1 MTTPYLNLTQP
12 NFAECTSGYSIFYQ
26 TTHQIMRNVVYN
38 TINEG
43 LDCINIKIR
52 LNGCLKPNE
61 AGEESLAKIHTFF
74 DNNFDKG
81 PQFIEDRE
89 NFITMIIN
97 SFTDKIYIEFKQST
111 ANECITANLLGDK
124 SEIERIIP
132 ILCDNFGK
140 FEKAVKQ
147 RIGWCMSNSQGGIDI
162 KYNELE
168 VKQKPF
174 TEMYPFLQ
182 EESLEDYYERF
193 GNSNASILLLKGPP
207 GTGKTTFIRGL
218 LQHLKKD
225 ALLSYDEEI
234 LRSDNFLNLFIKK
247 EDIDYL
253 IFEDAD
259 AYLSSR
265 ETGNR
270 TLFKF
275 LNAGDGLISSSKKKI
290 IFTTNLENLSDIDSA
305 LIRPGRCFDILEF
318 RPLTKQEALV
328 VTRKQGLEAE
338 FPEQQFTIAEI
349 FNSQKYTKKKETRS
363 IGFLM

>member
-1 MTTPYLNLTQP
+1 MTTPFFNLSLP
-12 NFAECTSGYSIFYQ
+12 NFIDNGIQTISSQTAKQVEC
-26 TTHQIMRNVVYN
+26 NVLLNV
-38 TINEG
+38 INGG
-43 LDCINIKIR
+43 LDCINTAIR
-52 LNGCLKPNE
+52 LKGSLEQNE
-61 AGEESLAKIHTFF
+61 AGKETLAKIHTFL
-74 DNNFDKG
+74 DNNFEKR
-81 PQFIEDRE
+81 PQFIENHD
-89 NFITMIIN
+89 NSFTIIIN
-97 SFTDKIYIEFKQST
+97 CFTDKIYFDFKHSCH
-111 ANECITANLLGDK
+111 NNCILATLLGAK

-132 ILCDNFGK
+132 ILYETFGK

-147 RIGWCMSNSQGGIDI
+147 RIGWCMGNAQGGIDI
-162 KYNELE
+162 NYNELE

-182 EESLEDYYERF
+182 EETLEEYYERF
-193 GNSNASILLLKGPP
+193 SNSNASILLLKGPP

-218 LQHLKKD
+218 LHHLKKD
-225 ALLSYDEEI
+225 ALLSYDEAI
-234 LRSDNFLNLFIKK
+234 LKSDNFLNLFIKK
-247 EDIDYL
+247 DDIDYL

-270 TLFKF
+270 TMFKF

-290 IFTTNLENLSDIDSA
+290 VFTTNLENLSDIDSA

-328 VTRKQGLEAE
+328 VTEKQGVDAD